1 MEKQENKKTVS
12 FKETPEIINESI
24 IRNTPIIDNH
34 TETNKKRRKRN
45 EQTRNDFRGNF

>member
-1 MEKQENKKTVS
+1 MENQENKKTVS

-34 TETNKKRRKRN
+34 TEINKKRRKENKEN
-45 EQTRNDFRGNF
+45 EKRLSS